1 MKLVKTIAVLAA
13 ISLFSAAWAE
23 GEVFWIGPNTDKSWN
38 DAGTN
43 WSSGTIPG
51 WDDTVVFTN
60 SNQQLKIK
68 TGNAASN
75 VVVRAGAS
83 IEFQR
88 TNSEGSKALSV
99 KEMNGDGEVKL
110 LATGIAANYASF
122 NSCTVSV
129 GSIVVSQHNDPS
141 WFDGG
146 NAEGQ
151 RLVVNSPVSG
161 SGKLELRGN
170 VTLAGETTLTGSL
183 KLSSNSV
190 VQNLIYND
198 ENVLTEDS
206 SGWID
211 CLTVQSGE
219 FDMSQLPEN
228 VKVGLVVFGGSA
240 FLNGGTLTIG
250 SDYSGT
256 IEVGPYGGFI
266 RLAGEYTEAP
276 TLPEGLAFDEDAE
289 VGRIIVY
296 ATVNGDVARY
306 SIARSGD
313 GYVLNNNVRLWTGAD
328 GTTNTRFENAN
339 NWQGGIVPSQGN
351 VVLFENTVTYPD
363 GYGNYDGIAFGNHA
377 SVAAVIVKQGCEV
390 VFRTAS
396 DANGGKTMS
405 LSGDVSGAGKLT
417 LKRLGLKPIAD
428 GVEVTVAQLAFPIYN
443 HNNTLR
449 DCWLEATANYPLAVS
464 SDISGDGVLKVR
476 RNVTFSGDN
485 SGFTGSKVLIDEA
498 GMVTFA
504 KAASVFSH
512 AAELAFD
519 KDNTTILL
527 DFADGPAVLGGTLNF
542 NNHMPMIS
550 QRVFVTDDGGDVS
563 CSVAG
568 LTLSNGGVCDL
579 SAFTLAIANPEDL
592 PAPAS
597 MRGKSLTLLS
607 VPNGT
612 LSGDVNVAGTPF
624 TTVGERGRWA
634 AVKGETTV
642 SLTAEVKGL
651 ILVIR

>member
-23 GEVFWIGPNTDKSWN
+23 GEVYWIGANSDRSWN
-38 DAGTN
+38 DADSD
-43 WSSGTIPG
+43 WSSGKVPVAN
-51 WDDTVVFTN
+51 DTVVFTN

-88 TNSEGSKALSV
+88 TNTEGSKALSV

-110 LATGIAANYASF
+110 LATGLEANYASF
-122 NSCTVSV
+122 NTCTVSV

-228 VKVGLVVFGGSA
+228 VKVGSA

-266 RLAGEYTEAP
+266 KLNGEYDATP
-276 TLPEGLAFDEDAE
+276 TLPTGLAFAE
-289 VGRIIVY
+289 GADLRRIIVW
-296 ATVNGDVARY
+296 ANVNGQDVAY
-306 SIARSGD
+306 SISKEGNS
-313 GYVLNNNVRLWTGAD
+313 YVLTDNVCVWTGAAAD
-328 GTTNTRFENAN
+328 GLFATPGNWSGNIAPQSGKVTLFTNSVGTVYFY
-339 NWQGGIVPSQGN
+339 
-351 VVLFENTVTYPD
+351 LHNTSET
-363 GYGNYDGIAFGNHA
+363 A
-377 SVAAVIVKQGCEV
+377 SVKSVIVSKG
-390 VFRTAS
+390 
-396 DANGGKTMS
+396 ANVTFMSHDHAGGGKTM
-405 LSGDVSGAGKLT
+405 LLDNGVFGAGTLC
-417 LKRLGLKPIAD
+417 LKRFGFKPNALNVEIA
-428 GVEVTVAQLAFPIYN
+428 VAKLLLQA
-443 HNNTLR
+443 HNSDWTDR
-449 DCWLEATANYPLAVS
+449 PCWLEAAENYPLLVS
-464 SDISGDGVLKVR
+464 SDISSDVKSFMIR

-485 SGFTGSKVLIDEA
+485 SGFTGWVHIEEA
-498 GMVTFA
+498 GTVTFT

-512 AAELAFD
+512 ATELAFD

-527 DFADGPAVLGGTLNF
+527 DFTDGPAVLGGTLNF
-542 NNHMPMIS
+542 NNHMPTIS

-568 LTLSNGGVCDL
+568 LTLSNAGECDL
-579 SAFTLAIANPEDL
+579 SGFTFALANPEDL
-592 PAPAS
+592 PAPAV
-597 MRGKSLTLLS
+597 MRRTSLTLLS

-612 LSGDVNVAGTPF
+612 LSGDVNVTGAPFKTAGEP
-624 TTVGERGRWA
+624 GRWA

-642 SLTAEVKGL
+642 CLTAGVPGL
-651 ILVIR
+651 ILVFR

>member
-38 DAGTN
+38 DDGTN
-43 WSSGTIPG
+43 WSSGKIPG
-51 WDDTVVFTN
+51 SDDTVVFTN

-146 NAEGQ
+146 NAEGR

-211 CLTVQSGE
+211 CLTVQSGV

-256 IEVGPYGGFI
+256 IEVGTYGGFI
-266 RLAGEYTEAP
+266 KLNGEYDATP
-276 TLPEGLAFDEDAE
+276 TLPTGLAFAE
-289 VGRIIVY
+289 GADLRRIIVW
-296 ATVNGDVARY
+296 ANVNGQDVAY
-306 SIARSGD
+306 SISKEGNS
-313 GYVLNNNVRLWTGAD
+313 YVLTDNVCVWTGAAAD
-328 GTTNTRFENAN
+328 GLFATPGNWSGNIAPQSGKVTLFTNSVGTVYFY
-339 NWQGGIVPSQGN
+339 
-351 VVLFENTVTYPD
+351 LHNTSET
-363 GYGNYDGIAFGNHA
+363 A
-377 SVAAVIVKQGCEV
+377 SVKSVIVSKG
-390 VFRTAS
+390 
-396 DANGGKTMS
+396 ANVTFMSHDNAGGGKTM
-405 LSGDVSGAGKLT
+405 LLDNGVFGAGTLC
-417 LKRLGLKPIAD
+417 LKRFGFKPNALNVEIA
-428 GVEVTVAQLAFPIYN
+428 VAKLLLQA
-443 HNNTLR
+443 HNSEWKDR
-449 DCWLEATANYPLAVS
+449 PCWLEAAENYPLFVS
-464 SDISGDGVLKVR
+464 SDISSDVKSFKIR

-485 SGFTGSKVLIDEA
+485 SGFTGWVQIEEA
-498 GMVTFA
+498 GTVTFA

-512 AAELAFD
+512 ATELAFD

-527 DFADGPAVLGGTLNF
+527 DFTDGPAVLGGTLNF
-542 NNHMPMIS
+542 NNHMPTIS

-568 LTLSNGGVCDL
+568 LTLSNAGECDL
-579 SAFTLAIANPEDL
+579 SGFTLALANPEDL
-592 PAPAS
+592 PAPAV
-597 MRGKSLTLLS
+597 MRRTSLTLLS

-612 LSGDVNVAGTPF
+612 LSGDVNVTGAPFKTAGEP
-624 TTVGERGRWA
+624 GRWA

-642 SLTAEVKGL
+642 CLTAGVPGL
-651 ILVIR
+651 ILVFR